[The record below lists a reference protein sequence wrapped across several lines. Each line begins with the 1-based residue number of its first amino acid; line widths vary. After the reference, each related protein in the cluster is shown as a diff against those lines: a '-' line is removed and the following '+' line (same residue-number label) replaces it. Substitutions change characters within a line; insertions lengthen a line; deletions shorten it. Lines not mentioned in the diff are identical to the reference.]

1 MPRAKRTERYVND
14 ADEIANDVCYKYFP
28 VSVFEVE
35 RMGKLFMRG
44 VQSTAVSSRLSFS
57 PFPRDVAE
65 WVARYFLRNRHD
77 VFDPY
82 AGWGERHAACVAD
95 GKRYTGYDLSPSAI
109 DHAQVHYNVTNLLRD
124 SRDAPI
130 PSCDAIFTC
139 PPYFDIE
146 KFDGDGLHRIKT
158 WAEFLRS
165 YEAVWKRC
173 VEQLQP
179 GGRVCVVVGDW
190 RKNHVFY
197 DFTFQ
202 TEAIFNR
209 MGLVPFDKVILS
221 HKRQAPL
228 KAMIYQT
235 KRLGYA
241 CKVHQTLLVYDKP
254 RQ

>member
-1 MPRAKRTERYVND
+1 MKRHYVND
-14 ADEIANDVCYKYFP
+14 EAAIAQDVCYKYFP

-44 VQSTAVSSRLSFS
+44 SQTTATSSRKTFS

-65 WVARYFLRNRHD
+65 WVVRYFLREKTT

-82 AGWGERHAACVAD
+82 AGWGERHAACTED
-95 GKRYTGYDLSPSAI
+95 GKAYVGFDISPSAI
-109 DHAQVHYNVTNLLRD
+109 EHARTRYGVQNVLQD
-124 SRDAPI
+124 SRTAPI
-130 PSCDAIFTC
+130 PGCDAIFTC

-146 KFDGDGLHRIKT
+146 KFDGEGLHR
-158 WAEFLRS
+158 LRS
-165 YEAVWKRC
+165 WEQFLVQYEEVWRRC
-173 VEQLQP
+173 VGALAP
-179 GGRVCVVVGDW
+179 GGRLCVVVGDW
-190 RKNHVFY
+190 RKAHKLY

-202 TEAIFNR
+202 TELIMHR
-209 MGLVPFDKVILS
+209 LGMLPFDKVILS

-228 KAMIYQT
+228 KCMIYQT

-254 RQ
+254 GP